1 MSELLF
7 EQTFGEAVSYSAA
20 HSENIKKALEAYKN
34 GGVVQFSK
42 MDHYITIGGVVF
54 NGINKAEFLAL
65 IKGVKKWLIT

>member
-1 MSELLF
+1 MSELIF
-7 EQTFGEAVSYSAA
+7 EISFGEAVTYSTLQA
-20 HSENIKKALEAYKN
+20 ENIKKALEAYKN

-65 IKGVKKWLIT
+65 IKGVKK

>member
-1 MSELLF
+1 MSELTF
-7 EQTFGEAVSYSAA
+7 EISFGEAVSYSALQA
-20 HSENIKKALEAYKN
+20 ENIKKALEAYKN

-65 IKGVKKWLIT
+65 IKGVKK